1 MCRLKDVSS
10 SLFSFMSL
18 FDDVKKL
25 LATTDSHDGVVD
37 VDMKGSI
44 FGKKMTYL
52 QNSIQVVYLLTQ
64 IDYI

>member
-1 MCRLKDVSS
+1 
-10 SLFSFMSL
+10 MSL

-52 QNSIQVVYLLTQ
+52 QNSVQVVYLLT
-64 IDYI
+64 